1 MQEEGA
7 LLNKHSM
14 VELATPPQGA
24 IEDLDNKPPAID
36 TVDSPDHI
44 SPTTSGQNDDHT
56 GDTSCEVTPK
66 TTSNVSV
73 DSNTVAEV
81 LVSIVT
87 HVMYAQGILE
97 FLDITPV

>member
-7 LLNKHSM
+7 LLNKHSVM
-14 VELATPPQGA
+14 ELATPPQGA
-24 IEDLDNKPPAID
+24 IEDLDNKPPVID
-36 TVDSPDHI
+36 IVDSPHI
-44 SPTTSGQNDDHT
+44 SPTASGQNDDHT
-56 GDTSCEVTPK
+56 GDTSCEMTPK

-81 LVSIVT
+81 LVSILT
-87 HVMYAQGILE
+87 HVMYAQGILK